1 MLGNHLRAKGVDTR
15 VLLSPIITHAEL
27 DRSAA
32 AAEGMKVVAFW
43 ADILKR

>member
-1 MLGNHLRAKGVDTR
+1 VR

-32 AAEGMKVVAFW
+32 VTEGWKIVAFW
-43 ADILKR
+43 GDILGR